1 MPENVHGRR
10 RKYHNSFEK
19 RWNHSVSPRRDISPC
34 GEVYM
39 PDLSAWNRY
48 LESQGFKMAYM
59 FRKNQAESDSVP
71 PTQGALYEAILL
83 AHYQMIVWDNDIM
96 CCPSL
101 PQPGEFRWEK
111 SEDEWIPVMTKE
123 APAPEF
129 VYVKRY

>member
-39 PDLSAWNRY
+39 PALSAWNRY

-71 PTQGALYEAILL
+71 PTQGALYEAILAL
-83 AHYQMIVWDNDIM
+83 T
-96 CCPSL
+96 
-101 PQPGEFRWEK
+101 
-111 SEDEWIPVMTKE
+111 TK
-123 APAPEF
+123 
-129 VYVKRY
+129 